1 MKKKIPIG
9 CPMQNNE
16 PMTNTVTEQ
25 FEALFKTSALE
36 NRKGLSLKRTCQI

>member
-16 PMTNTVTEQ
+16 PMINTVTEQ
-25 FEALFKTSALE
+25 LE
-36 NRKGLSLKRTCQI
+36 SLLEKPT